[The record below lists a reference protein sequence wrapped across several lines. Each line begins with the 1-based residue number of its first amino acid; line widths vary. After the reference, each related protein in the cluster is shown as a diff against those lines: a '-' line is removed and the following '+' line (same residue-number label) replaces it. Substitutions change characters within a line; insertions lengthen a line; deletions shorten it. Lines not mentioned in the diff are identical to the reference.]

1 MWGVVFDIKLRDPWA
16 CLYINKS
23 NGGVFLTDSHNFYE
37 NLLHFNNLIL
47 TANYLQIFYH

>member
-23 NGGVFLTDSHNFYE
+23 AVVSFFLTDSHHFYK
-37 NLLHFNNLIL
+37 NLSLFNNLIL
-47 TANYLQIFYH
+47 PTHYC